1 MRTHRNRRAARA
13 AAVVAVTAV
22 LAGCSQ
28 LPLAI
33 PGTAPSER
41 ARQPVRVSPDG
52 FMPDWIEG
60 LTIVHDASEDPDCP
74 WSTAY
79 PSVPG
84 AAPLTRALRNA
95 VRDYLASVREGG
107 NDGGACLEPAGT
119 PGLQV
124 TFDFLVASGDVVGVR
139 LTYRDAASADE
150 ATRTFWYDGRTRTV
164 VRPWALIAPSARGE
178 AVAGIREALAG
189 RPGADPDV
197 ARAALARDSRAGT
210 VKDLSFDSSG
220 GLHLRFRPGVVAPEH
235 AGRQEV
241 VIPRATAA
249 GWLSAAGRRAQE
261 QAVHTE
267 HRLRLGGRPASGEP
281 ATPTTPVTPV
291 TPPSREP
298 AADVDCHQVTCIA
311 LTFDD
316 GPGPYTAELLDDLA
330 RHSAHATFFV
340 LGQHVA
346 ADPDVVRAEVAAG
359 HEVGNHSWS
368 HPQLTKLT
376 STAVRQQ
383 LARTDD
389 AIDRATGDT
398 PTLFRPPYGL
408 VDDAVRREADRP
420 VVLWNRDT
428 EDWKVRNAD
437 KVATNVV
444 ETAQPGDIVLMHDIH
459 PTTVQAVPR
468 ILDELAARGFHFVT
482 VSDLFG
488 GRTLEPGRSY
498 FSNPS
503 IANPS

>member
-1 MRTHRNRRAARA
+1 MATHRQRRVTRA
-13 AAVVAVTAV
+13 AAVVALTAI
-22 LAGCSQ
+22 LTGCSQ
-28 LPLAI
+28 LPLAM
-33 PGTAPSER
+33 PGAAPADR
-41 ARQPVRVSPDG
+41 VRQPVRVSPDG

-60 LTIVHDASEDPDCP
+60 LTIVHDASEDADCP
-74 WSTAY
+74 WSTSY
-79 PSVPG
+79 PAVPG
-84 AAPLTRALRNA
+84 AAPLTGALRDS
-95 VRDYLASVREGG
+95 VREYLAGVREGG
-107 NDGGACLEPAGT
+107 DGGTCLEPAGT

-124 TFDFLVASGDVVGVR
+124 TFDFLIASGDVVGVR
-139 LTYRDAASADE
+139 LTYRDAAAEDE

-164 VRPWALIAPSARGE
+164 VRPWALIAPAARGE
-178 AVAGIREALAG
+178 AVAAIRDALAE

-197 ARAALARDSRAGT
+197 AQAALARDSRAET
-210 VKDLSFDSSG
+210 LRDLSFDSRG

-249 GWLSAAGRRAQE
+249 GWLSPVGLRAQE

-267 HRLRLGGRPASGEP
+267 HRLRLGGAPASGAPAEP
-281 ATPTTPVTPV
+281 AQPVTPV
-291 TPPSREP
+291 TPPAQETD
-298 AADVDCHQVTCIA
+298 DVDCHAVKCIA

-346 ADPDVVRAEVAAG
+346 ADPDIVRAEVAAG

-376 STAVRQQ
+376 STAVARQ
-383 LARTDD
+383 LSRTDD
-389 AIDRATGDT
+389 AIDQATGGT

-408 VDDAVRREADRP
+408 VNDAVRREGGRP
-420 VVLWNRDT
+420 VVLWDRDT
-428 EDWKVRNAD
+428 EDWKVRDAD

-444 ETAQPGDIVLMHDIH
+444 ETARPGDIVLMHDIH

-482 VSDLFG
+482 VSDLLAG
-488 GRTLEPGRSY
+488 TTLEPGRSY
-498 FSNPS
+498 FSNPG